1 MILDFASMTANTVP
15 GFKGGEGEAIVRK
28 FDDPRM
34 GAVVRITLPQGASI
48 GLHTHSGNC
57 EIVYVLSGSGA
68 HNAQHQIQYRTGVVT
83 APPDKIAQQQH
94 DSGQKQGGGLAAQNV
109 SQRGV
114 HHIQDSF
121 LFIK

>member
-1 MILDFASMTANTVP
+1 MILDFTSMAANTVP

-57 EIVYVLSGSGA
+57 EIVYVLSGNGQCIDDGA
-68 HNAQHQIQYRTGVVT
+68 EYPISAGMFHYCPKGHTHSIRNTGGEPLELLGVLPVV
-83 APPDKIAQQQH
+83 K
-94 DSGQKQGGGLAAQNV
+94 
-109 SQRGV
+109 
-114 HHIQDSF
+114 
-121 LFIK
+121 